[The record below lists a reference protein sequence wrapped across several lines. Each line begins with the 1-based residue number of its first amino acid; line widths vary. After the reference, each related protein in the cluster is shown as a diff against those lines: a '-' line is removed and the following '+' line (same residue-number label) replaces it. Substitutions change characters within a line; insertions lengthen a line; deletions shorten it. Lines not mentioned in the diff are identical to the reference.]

1 VTGKRFGHPK
11 RSGVGTPVV
20 FAGDVHPESA
30 ERLSSNSPDLG
41 RCRFAF
47 ADGRRCA
54 LPASPHS
61 DGLCYTHAHATR
73 RRLRPSDL
81 IRELESISSSPID
94 NAHVHRLLAKLPAA
108 ADGVLSPKDAS
119 IIRQNC
125 ALMLQCATLSK
136 GEPLPEPRGSEWN
149 LVVSI
154 LNSDGDD
161 ENENHDDELSRFPE
175 NR

>member
-1 VTGKRFGHPK
+1 VTRKRFGHP
-11 RSGVGTPVV
+11 
-20 FAGDVHPESA
+20 ANDVHPEPA
-30 ERLSSNSPDLG
+30 EGLSSNSADLD

-54 LPASPHS
+54 LPAAPQS
-61 DGLCYTHAHATR
+61 DGLCYTHAHAPR

-94 NAHVHRLLAKLPAA
+94 NTHVHRLLAKLPTAT

-125 ALMLQCATLSK
+125 ALMLQCGTLSR

-149 LVVSI
+149 FVVSI
-154 LNSDGDD
+154 LNK
-161 ENENHDDELSRFPE
+161 
-175 NR
+175 

>member
-1 VTGKRFGHPK
+1 
-11 RSGVGTPVV
+11 VV
-20 FAGDVHPESA
+20 FTGDFQPEPA
-30 ERLSSNSPDLG
+30 EGLSSNSTDLDRSTS

-54 LPASPHS
+54 LPAAPHS
-61 DGLCYTHAHATR
+61 DGLCHPHAHAPR

-94 NAHVHRLLAKLPAA
+94 NTHVHGLLAKLPAA
-108 ADGVLSPKDAS
+108 VADGVLSPRDAS

-125 ALMLQCATLSK
+125 ALMLQCATLSR

-149 LVVSI
+149 FVVSI
-154 LNSDGDD
+154 LNSDDD
-161 ENENHDDELSRFPE
+161 EENENHDDEIFPFSESR
-175 NR
+175 